1 MSNLLYSTQS
11 VLSIK
16 PFVYH
21 VTTLENFKNWLASG
35 IWQLASGNWQLA
47 GTDWRQEELLNLYTF
62 IPLRGATKK
71 RREKNV
77 ELEEEEEPSGPLG
90 RSRSGRISI
99 CAEAVSASEKEWER
113 EREGWR
119 GRRGESR
126 LTIGNNQWEMR
137 VHFRTFCI
145 NWKRVVPAQRNVTK
159 RNESIR
165 WHPQRPALKWFLII
179 FLNL

>member
-71 RREKNV
+71 KAWEKCRI
-77 ELEEEEEPSGPLG
+77 GG
-90 RSRSGRISI
+90 RGGTQWATGEITFGAHFNLRGGCQR
-99 CAEAVSASEKEWER
+99 VR
-113 EREGWR
+113 ERKREGR
-119 GRRGESR
+119 VEGREVRAVWQSATISGKCVFILGHFALIESE
-126 LTIGNNQWEMR
+126 LCP
-137 VHFRTFCI
+137 H
-145 NWKRVVPAQRNVTK
+145 
-159 RNESIR
+159 SIR